1 MRTVLPYRILLAF
14 IMLPLFVL
22 ASEKTDGKYT
32 KKKVINKTYSVS
44 ANATLKVNNSYGNID
59 VITWNENRIVF
70 EVTITT
76 SGNDEEKVQK
86 KLDNIGVDFEGSS
99 NFVSAK
105 TIFSKSK
112 SSSWWNWG
120 NNNNVNMKINYVIKI
135 PITNHVDLNNDYGSI
150 NLDKLEG
157 VAKINC
163 DYGKITTKELMADN
177 NDINFDYTKG
187 CYFEY
192 IKSGKINADYSDFTV
207 SKSQK
212 ININADYTNSKIEVA
227 EVVNYNCDYG
237 SIKIEKAN
245 NVTGNG
251 DYLTTYIGDV
261 YKNVSLKSDY
271 GSIKINRLTKNAEN
285 ITIKGDY
292 VGIKIGYD
300 ATHNFTFDINLDYA
314 SLRDSDGL
322 VFTKKV
328 VESTSKHYI
337 GYHGDTNSKNTV
349 NIVSDYGSVSLVK
362 K

>member
-32 KKKVINKTYSVS
+32 KKKVINKTFSVS
-44 ANATLKVNNSYGNID
+44 ADATLKVNNSYGNID

-86 KLDNIGVDFEGSS
+86 KLNSIGVDFEGSS
-99 NFVSAK
+99 SFVSAK

-227 EVVNYNCDYG
+227 EVVNFNCDYG
-237 SIKIEKAN
+237 SIKIEKVN
-245 NVTGNG
+245 NITGNG

-271 GSIKINRLTKNAEN
+271 GSIKINRLTENAKN

-322 VFTKKV
+322 VFTKKI

-337 GYHGDTNSKNTV
+337 GYHGDANSKNTV

>member
-1 MRTVLPYRILLAF
+1 MRTVIPYKILLAF

-22 ASEKTDGKYT
+22 ASPKLDGKYT

-44 ANATLKVNNSYGNID
+44 SNATLKVNNSYGNID
-59 VITWNENRIVF
+59 IITWNENRIVF

-86 KLDNIGVDFEGSS
+86 KLDNIGVDFEEAS

-112 SSSWWNWG
+112 SSSWWSWG

-157 VAKINC
+157 VAKISC

-212 ININADYTNSKIEVA
+212 INITADYTNSKIEVA
-227 EVVNYNCDYG
+227 EDVNYNCDYG

-245 NVTGNG
+245 NIIGKEN
-251 DYLTTYIGDV
+251 YLTTYIGDV
-261 YKNVSLKSDY
+261 YKNISLNSDY

-285 ITIKGDY
+285 ITIKADY
-292 VGIKIGYD
+292 VGVKIGYD
-300 ATHNFTFDINLDYA
+300 ATHDFTFDIDLDYA

-322 VFTKKV
+322 IFTKKI

-337 GYHGDTNSKNTV
+337 GYHGDANSKNTV